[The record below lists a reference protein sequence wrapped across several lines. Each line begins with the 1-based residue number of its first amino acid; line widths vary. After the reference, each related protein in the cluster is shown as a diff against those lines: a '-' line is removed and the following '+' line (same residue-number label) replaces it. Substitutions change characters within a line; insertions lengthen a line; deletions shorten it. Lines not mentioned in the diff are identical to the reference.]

1 MNHHHSASEGSRR
14 MCERLESTL
23 VSRIPNLLRSES
35 NQWCGFS
42 QAGGSKFAYVN
53 HRKKMHRIEI
63 WCMGEP
69 DELQSYT
76 QLQVHKRQPTTGGF
90 GKKYQARVFL
100 DSPEYIEEVANMLFK
115 VSFPL
120 GKTSYKTKN
129 IQPLVRETPKAYDF
143 SKPEPTQ
150 KVKIKT
156 YRILRDTN
164 LARKLKYLHDNQCQ
178 LCGKFLEIK
187 PGEKYSEAHH
197 IKPLGKPHNGP
208 DVANN
213 IIILCPNHHVLCDYG
228 GIKLELDQIR
238 KHPQHAIDK
247 SFIDYHNQTI
257 YKA

>member
-1 MNHHHSASEGSRR
+1 MKNRILINRSQIKKKHYVRKADPANEYWVDFSRNTLNTYKRKFGNNFCLIIAGSEDLENDFYQIPFSFVEDFFIDSTMSRDKNGRNRWTASVKPQHKLRIRNAGEKDINEYYGYQG
-14 MCERLESTL
+14 ETL
-23 VSRIPNLLRSES
+23 
-35 NQWCGFS
+35 
-42 QAGGSKFAYVN
+42 
-53 HRKKMHRIEI
+53 
-63 WCMGEP
+63 
-69 DELQSYT
+69 
-76 QLQVHKRQPTTGGF
+76 
-90 GKKYQARVFL
+90 
-100 DSPEYIEEVANMLFK
+100 
-115 VSFPL
+115 
-120 GKTSYKTKN
+120 YKTKN
-129 IQPLVRETPKAYDF
+129 IQPLVRETPKAFDL

-150 KVKIKT
+150 RIKIKT

-178 LCGKFLEIK
+178 LCDKFLEIK

-197 IKPLGKPHNGP
+197 IKPLGKSHNGP

-238 KHPQHAIDK
+238 KHPQHVIDK